1 MAHILKALV
10 GESSTTTGTGAFTL
24 DAALTDHRRFS
35 DVCSVADTVEYV
47 IRHATDGSWEAG
59 IGTYSSAN
67 TLTRTTVFESSTGT
81 AISFAAGNKS
91 VIITPLASGLGRSDY
106 MESKTTP
113 VDADSV
119 ALSDSAASGF
129 RKKLTWANLKATL
142 KTYFDS
148 LYAATLGADDN
159 YVTDAEKVK
168 LTNLSGTNSGDNA
181 TNSQYSGLVSNAT
194 HTGDAT
200 GSTALT
206 VVALNGTSLAGLAT
220 GLLKNTTSTGVPS
233 IATAGTD
240 YALPSQTFYIGTTS
254 VAINRASAALTLA
267 GITLTTPDIGTPSA
281 GNLSNCTADGTD
293 QVGFRNVPQN
303 SQSAAYTLVLA
314 DAGHHILHPSADT
327 TARTMTIPAN
337 SSVAY
342 PIGTALTFVNQA
354 SAGVMTIAIT
364 TDTMRL
370 AGAGT
375 TGSRTLA
382 ANGIATAIKVT
393 STEWLIS
400 GTGLT

>member
-281 GNLSNCTADGTD
+281 GNLSNCTADGTNA
-293 QVGFRNVPQN
+293 VGFKTIPQN
-303 SQSAAYTLVLA
+303 SKSAAYTLVLA
-314 DAGHHILHPSADT
+314 DSGMHILHPSADT

-382 ANGIATAIKVT
+382 ANGIATALKVT
-393 STEWLIS
+393 STEWIIS

>member
-10 GESSTTTGTGAFTL
+10 GESSTTTGTGALTL
-24 DAALTDHRRFS
+24 AAALIDHRRFS
-35 DVCSVADTVEYV
+35 AVCSVADTVEYV

-81 AISFAAGNKS
+81 AISFAAGDKS

-200 GSTALT
+200 GSIALT

-233 IATAGTD
+233 IATANTD
-240 YALPSQTFYIGTTS
+240 YLPATNPSITGSITEDVFAITDGASVDINPANGTIQTW
-254 VAINRASAALTLA
+254 
-267 GITLTTPDIGTPSA
+267 TLTASRTPVSPTNFAA
-281 GNLSNCTADGTD
+281 GQSVTLMIQDGT
-293 QVGFRNVPQN
+293 
-303 SQSAAYTLVLA
+303 AYT
-314 DAGHHILHPSADT
+314 IT
-327 TARTMTIPAN
+327 W
-337 SSVAY
+337 SSVAVTWVGGSAPTLDTTKY
-342 PIGTALTFVNQA
+342 TIVELWKVGSVIYGA
-354 SAGVMTIAIT
+354 SP
-364 TDTMRL
+364 
-370 AGAGT
+370 GA
-375 TGSRTLA
+375 A
-382 ANGIATAIKVT
+382 
-393 STEWLIS
+393 
-400 GTGLT
+400 